1 MKHILLIFHH
11 YRTPEQLGG
20 LRSWHIGTHLV
31 KQGYRVTAIVPG
43 VDTLTG
49 QKHPGL
55 QGKLWC
61 KEVIDNVEVI
71 RVNATTND
79 RRSKIS
85 RAFYY
90 LSLSVI
96 QALAM
101 IFVRDVDIIIS
112 TSMPL
117 SSVVF
122 SYIFAR
128 LRNIPFVI
136 DVRDLT
142 IDTAIDL
149 GYFSTSILTNF
160 ILKIET
166 FIFKRA
172 NHLIPVSEGMAQILK
187 TKGINSEQ
195 ITVVPIGYEGEVY
208 NKNIDWNRDI
218 KLELGLT
225 NKFVV
230 LYAGSLGYVY
240 DIPTILS
247 AAEQTVNI
255 ANIVYLFVGDGQ
267 RLQDYKEMV
276 HNKNLN
282 CIFLGSRPKLEIPLF
297 CTQSDVG
304 IYPLKGGKAVAALL
318 GNKIFDYLGNGL
330 PVIYSGPEGDVSCL
344 VKQSRSGICVAS
356 EDYKTM
362 AEKIMHL
369 YKNYN
374 EVQDRGNCAKIY
386 IQKELTIHAMMS
398 RFEKTI
404 GNIL

>member
-20 LRSWHIGTHLV
+20 LRSWHIGTHFA

-61 KEVIDNVEVI
+61 KEVIDDVEVI

-79 RRSKIS
+79 RRSKIR

-90 LSLSVI
+90 VSLSAI
-96 QALAM
+96 QAIAM
-101 IFVRDVDIIIS
+101 TFVRDVDVIIS

-117 SSVVF
+117 SSVIF
-122 SYIFAR
+122 SYTSAKV
-128 LRNIPFVI
+128 RNIPFVI

-149 GYFSTSILTNF
+149 EYFSTSTLINLV
-160 ILKIET
+160 LKIET
-166 FIFKRA
+166 FIFKQA
-172 NHLIPVSEGMAQILK
+172 NHLIPVSNGMAQILK
-187 TKGINSEQ
+187 TKGINPDK
-195 ITVVPIGYEGEVY
+195 ITVVPIGYEGKVY
-208 NKNIDWNRDI
+208 NQHVDWNRDI
-218 KLELGLT
+218 KTELGLT
-225 NKFVV
+225 GKFVV

-247 AAEQTVNI
+247 AAEQTVKLPD
-255 ANIVYLFVGDGQ
+255 IVYIFVGDGQ
-267 RLQDYKEMV
+267 RLPDYKEIAY
-276 HNKNLN
+276 NKNLH
-282 CIFLGSRPKLEIPLF
+282 CIFLGPRPKLEIPLF
-297 CTQSDVG
+297 CTQSNIG
-304 IYPLKGGKAVAALL
+304 IYPLKGGKSVAALL

-344 VKQSRSGICVAS
+344 VKQSKGGICVPP

-362 AEKIMHL
+362 TEKIMQL
-369 YKNYN
+369 YNNSNRMQDMGNY
-374 EVQDRGNCAKIY
+374 AKIY
-386 IQKELTIHAMMS
+386 IQKELNINAMMS
-398 RFEKTI
+398 RFQETI
-404 GNIL
+404 ENML